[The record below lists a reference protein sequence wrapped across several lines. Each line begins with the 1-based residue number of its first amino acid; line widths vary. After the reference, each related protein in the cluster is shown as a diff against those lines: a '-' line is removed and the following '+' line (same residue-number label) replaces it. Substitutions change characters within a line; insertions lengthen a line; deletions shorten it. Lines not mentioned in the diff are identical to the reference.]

1 MRLAFDCKPGFRNNL
16 ILSLSGFGMLGLL
29 LSAYTI
35 GSSYYSVSGYGDWG
49 LPSQEMVT
57 WLCLLGMVVMTIAA
71 IGFFVTRLRCPSLA
85 VFIGAGLL
93 VTMGIASLKSADRIR
108 MQGFERLSR
117 EVAPLVEAIRTYT
130 SEHGKPPKSLEEFEV
145 HYPPGHVIKGD
156 ELPEFDYVPGDRAAE
171 RYHGNP
177 WVLVLETP
185 TGPLKW
191 DRFVYYPL
199 QNYPPLWRGGW
210 FEKVG
215 DWAYLHE

>member
-16 ILSLSGFGMLGLL
+16 ILSLLGFGMLGLL

-93 VTMGIASLKSADRIR
+93 VTMGRITSYNVCYTKLLRIR
-108 MQGFERLSR
+108 PMTKGKALQCGSIPVQKLNLS
-117 EVAPLVEAIRTYT
+117 
-130 SEHGKPPKSLEEFEV
+130 
-145 HYPPGHVIKGD
+145 
-156 ELPEFDYVPGDRAAE
+156 
-171 RYHGNP
+171 
-177 WVLVLETP
+177 
-185 TGPLKW
+185 
-191 DRFVYYPL
+191 
-199 QNYPPLWRGGW
+199 
-210 FEKVG
+210 
-215 DWAYLHE
+215 